1 MHYSFASPSLDVL
14 AELASNQKPIKQETD
29 LLNSTFILKT
39 TQKGKPCIILDGHRY
54 KHRRDNLDGS
64 MSWTCTHELCSASVR
79 TYGDRVVRRNDG
91 HLHGRTLRV
100 DPQQEFL
107 SRLKKRAAEDTI
119 TIPRI
124 YDEEL
129 ARSMNEHSNEI
140 REHLPSFASV
150 KSTLYRH
157 RQRSQKIK
165 LINPIDCNKSSEWN
179 SLPPKKRPFTLDTE
193 NHDEKRRK
201 LSSSTA
207 SSPPPS
213 SSSSSYHPY
222 NFFLAQNYMFMYMYA
237 SVLSTLQQQM

>member
-1 MHYSFASPSLDVL
+1 MNNLDVL
-14 AELASNQKPIKQETD
+14 AELASNQKPIKQESD
-29 LLNSTFILKT
+29 LLNSSSFIFKT

-91 HLHGRTLRV
+91 HLHGRTLHV

-107 SRLKKRAAEDTI
+107 SRLKKRAAEDTV

-129 ARSMNEHSNEI
+129 ERSIKEHSIEI
-140 REHLPSFASV
+140 REHLPTFTSI

-157 RQRSQKIK
+157 RQRSQKCPTI
-165 LINPIDCNKSSEWN
+165 PTDCK
-179 SLPPKKRPFTLDTE
+179 SLPPKKRPLTIDTD
-193 NHDEKRRK
+193 NQDEKRRK
-201 LSSSTA
+201 YSSLTT
-207 SSPPPS
+207 
-213 SSSSSYHPY
+213 YPY
-222 NFFLAQNYMFMYMYA
+222 NYLLAQNYMFMCAYA
-237 SVLSTLQQQM
+237 SILSSLQQQQM